1 MSLLFALR
9 LDIAV
14 VWITV
19 SFAAHVAALC
29 GTLPAGLLAPSTA
42 PVPSDTLALLFGL
55 ATQAA
60 VAYAVERR
68 LRLRFLQEAS
78 GTAALRA
85 QVARRTAL
93 LRAAAAQQQHP
104 PGGTRAR
111 AQGLASAA
119 AALRRLW
126 SHCSDVL
133 ARRLL

>member
-60 VAYAVERR
+60 VAYTLERH
-68 LRLRFLQEAS
+68 LRRRFLQEAS

-85 QVARRTAL
+85 QVSRRAAL
-93 LRAAAAQQQHP
+93 HRAAALHHP
-104 PGGTRAR
+104 PGGAR
-111 AQGLASAA
+111 MPGLASSA

-126 SHCSDVL
+126 SRCSDAV
-133 ARRLL
+133 ARRLI